1 MKASPEV
8 KCDIASQ
15 DILDR
20 ILADD
25 LPLDVRSTPLKRE
38 FHRDIYFDTVDRA
51 LEKRG
56 VSCRVRIHADDRRS
70 LSIRVRQAGG
80 SGIVVDSDQV
90 FEAAIPDVEP
100 EEALRGK
107 SEPARRLRGFIDPSR
122 LNPRIELE
130 TERFVR
136 RVRSG
141 WLPLPT
147 LEVNYDIVTVRDR
160 EGSEAFRE
168 LKIRRLR
175 AGKPSLKEFAKALQ
189 DRYSLRSLLTTK
201 IERAEKR
208 LKELES
214 EALASQVQGN
224 REVTLIAIDDRRA
237 AMEFDGNCLALPVQ
251 QGSGEAACRHLLRA
265 HLATAEGQVRLMGM
279 AAAAGTRPVLEV
291 WMAQGLPRD
300 VSHQPREHL
309 QWVTIEDVMSRVGSP
324 LIRDPRTVG
333 ALAVAQRSG
342 MLPAPPTG
350 EFQVPGRG
358 AGVLQED
365 VQVGPDLKK
374 PELPKSALDATQ
386 PVPDQFI
393 NVELSWLE
401 FNARVLALAEDPGT
415 PLLAR
420 LQFLSIFSS
429 NLDEFFMVRIG
440 GLKHAIAEG
449 ISDTSPDGLTPQGQL
464 EAVSVRLA
472 PLIERQQRCFHKV
485 CLPDLERRG
494 IRLLRWRD
502 LDEDQQDEMRK
513 YFDEQVFPVLTPQ
526 ALTHAP
532 GHPFPHMANLSLSLA
547 LMVKDPKGGP
557 THFAHIRVPSG
568 LPRFVQLSSGQE
580 FVTIEEVIG
589 ANLQPLYPGRLVE
602 EVHPFRITRSGD
614 IQVDEEGATNLM
626 RAIEEEGAT
635 NLMRAIEEE
644 VQRRPF
650 GSVVRIE
657 VDQGMPQ
664 VMRELLERELSI
676 EEAGAISTLS
686 STDIFESE
694 GLVDLGSLGE
704 LASLPVPELNYAKF
718 VGRDPIDPG
727 RPIFDVLREQD
738 VLVYHPYDSFAST
751 VQRLIVEG
759 ADDPDVTTIKLTL
772 YRSGSQS
779 AIVDALA
786 RAAKAG
792 KDVSVFVEL
801 KARFD
806 EERNIH
812 WARKLEQAGIHVV
825 TGLVRLKTHA
835 KTALV
840 VRREGDSV
848 RRYVHIGTGNYN
860 AATANF
866 YTDLGLLSSRKELGT
881 DLNDLFNELTGSSGP
896 PQREFQQLLVAPTTM
911 FKRFKSL
918 IKREIEHAKAG
929 RGGRIRVKLNGLADK
944 KIIGTLYKASQAG
957 VEIDLIIRGICS
969 LRPGVPGLSE
979 RIRVFSILG
988 RFLEHARIYH
998 FGNGG
1003 DDEYFIG
1010 SADWRPRNLR
1020 RRVEVVAPVQDP
1032 EACQRLDEILEA
1044 ELDDPAAWQMRP
1056 DGSYERQPTA
1066 TGVDTRTAQ
1075 ERLIELYQAAG

>member
-1 MKASPEV
+1 MKAIPEV
-8 KCDIASQ
+8 KCDITGQ
-15 DILDR
+15 DALDR
-20 ILADD
+20 LLADD
-25 LPLDVRSTPLKRE
+25 LPLNVRSSPVKRV

-56 VSCRVRIHADDRRS
+56 VSCRVRIQADDRRF
-70 LSIRVRQAGG
+70 LSIRVRETGG
-80 SGIVVDSDQV
+80 SGMVVLSDQV
-90 FEAAIPDVEP
+90 FRAAMPDIDP
-100 EEALRGK
+100 EEALKGK
-107 SEPARRLRGFIDPSR
+107 TEPARRLRGFIDPSR
-122 LNPRIELE
+122 LRSRIELE
-130 TERFVR
+130 TERFIR
-136 RVRSG
+136 QIRTG
-141 WLPLPT
+141 WMPLPS
-147 LEVNYDIVTVRDR
+147 LEVNYDLVTVRDR

-175 AGKPSLKEFAKALQ
+175 SATPTLEDLARALQ
-189 DRYSLRSLLTTK
+189 ERYSLRALLTTK

-214 EALASQVQGN
+214 EALASIVQGN
-224 REVTLIAIDDRRA
+224 REVTMIAVDDRRVA
-237 AMEFDGNCLALPVQ
+237 LRFDGNSLRLPVQ
-251 QGSGEAACRHLLRA
+251 QGSGEAACRHLLRQ
-265 HLATAEGQVRLMGM
+265 HVATAEGQVRLMGM
-279 AAAAGTRPVLEV
+279 AAAVGTRPVLEV
-291 WMAQGLPRD
+291 WMAQGLPREISQD
-300 VSHQPREHL
+300 AREHI
-309 QWVTIEDVMSRVGSP
+309 QWITIEDVMSRVGSP
-324 LIRDPRTVG
+324 VLRDPRTVG

-342 MLPAPPTG
+342 LLPEPPTG
-350 EFQVPGRG
+350 EFRAVGAASSASLVRG
-358 AGVLQED
+358 ED
-365 VQVGPDLKK
+365 AQALPELKQ
-374 PELPKSALDATQ
+374 PELPKGSLDAAQ

-420 LQFLSIFSS
+420 LQFLAIFCS

-449 ISDTSPDGLTPQGQL
+449 ILDTSPDGLAPQEQL
-464 EAVSVRLA
+464 DAISVRLG
-472 PLIERQQRCFHKV
+472 PLIERQQRCFRKV

-502 LDEDQQDEMRK
+502 LEEDQQESMRK
-513 YFDEQVFPVLTPQ
+513 YFDEQIFPVLTPQ

-532 GHPFPHMANLSLSLA
+532 GHPFPHLANLSLSLA
-547 LMVKDPKGGP
+547 IMVKDPKGGP

-568 LPRFVQLSSGQE
+568 LPRFVQLPSKQE
-580 FVTIEEVIG
+580 FITIEEVVG
-589 ANLQPLYPGRLVE
+589 ANLQPLYPGRLIE

-614 IQVDEEGATNLM
+614 IQVDEEGATNL
-626 RAIEEEGAT
+626 
-635 NLMRAIEEE
+635 LRAIEEE
-644 VQRRPF
+644 VRRRPF

-657 VDQGMPQ
+657 VARGMPQ

-686 STDIFESE
+686 SADIFESE

-704 LASLPVPELNYAKF
+704 LASLPIPEINYSKF
-718 VGRDPIDPG
+718 QGGNPIDAS
-727 RPIFDVLREQD
+727 RSIFDVMKEKD
-738 VLVYHPYDSFAST
+738 VLLHHPYDRFDST

-759 ADDPDVTTIKLTL
+759 ADDPDVMAIKLTL

-779 AIVDALA
+779 SIVDALT
-786 RAAKAG
+786 RAAGAG

-840 VRREGDSV
+840 VRREGNAV

-866 YTDLGLLSSRKELGT
+866 YTDLGLLSANEGLGA

-896 PQREFQQLLVAPTTM
+896 PQREFQRLLVAPTNM
-911 FKRFKSL
+911 LKRFRAL
-918 IKREIEHAKAG
+918 IKREIEHAQAG

-979 RIRVFSILG
+979 HIRVFSILG
-988 RFLEHARIYH
+988 RFLEHARIYY
-998 FGNGG
+998 FANGG
-1003 DDEYFIG
+1003 DPEYYIG

-1020 RRVEVVAPVQDP
+1020 RRVEVVTPVLDP
-1032 EACQRLDEILEA
+1032 QACERLDEILEM
-1044 ELDDPAAWQMRP
+1044 ELDDPTAWQMRP
-1056 DGSYERQPTA
+1056 DGSYEQPEFA
-1066 TGVDTRTAQ
+1066 TGVDTRSAQ
-1075 ERLIELYQAAG
+1075 EKLIERHQSS

>member
-1 MKASPEV
+1 VTSRLQPEDAQASPEL
-8 KCDIASQ
+8 KQ
-15 DILDR
+15 P
-20 ILADD
+20 D
-25 LPLDVRSTPLKRE
+25 LPK
-38 FHRDIYFDTVDRA
+38 
-51 LEKRG
+51 
-56 VSCRVRIHADDRRS
+56 
-70 LSIRVRQAGG
+70 G
-80 SGIVVDSDQV
+80 S
-90 FEAAIPDVEP
+90 
-100 EEALRGK
+100 
-107 SEPARRLRGFIDPSR
+107 
-122 LNPRIELE
+122 
-130 TERFVR
+130 
-136 RVRSG
+136 
-141 WLPLPT
+141 
-147 LEVNYDIVTVRDR
+147 
-160 EGSEAFRE
+160 
-168 LKIRRLR
+168 
-175 AGKPSLKEFAKALQ
+175 
-189 DRYSLRSLLTTK
+189 
-201 IERAEKR
+201 
-208 LKELES
+208 
-214 EALASQVQGN
+214 
-224 REVTLIAIDDRRA
+224 
-237 AMEFDGNCLALPVQ
+237 
-251 QGSGEAACRHLLRA
+251 
-265 HLATAEGQVRLMGM
+265 
-279 AAAAGTRPVLEV
+279 
-291 WMAQGLPRD
+291 
-300 VSHQPREHL
+300 
-309 QWVTIEDVMSRVGSP
+309 
-324 LIRDPRTVG
+324 
-333 ALAVAQRSG
+333 
-342 MLPAPPTG
+342 
-350 EFQVPGRG
+350 
-358 AGVLQED
+358 
-365 VQVGPDLKK
+365 
-374 PELPKSALDATQ
+374 LDAAQ
-386 PVPDQFI
+386 PVPDHFI

-401 FNARVLALAEDPGT
+401 FNARVVALAEDPGT

-440 GLKHAIAEG
+440 GLKHAVAEG
-449 ISDTSPDGLTPQGQL
+449 ISDTSPDGLTPQEQL
-464 EAVSVRLA
+464 DAVSVRLA

-502 LDEDQQDEMRK
+502 LDEGQQEEMRK
-513 YFDEQVFPVLTPQ
+513 YFDEQIFPVLTPQ

-532 GHPFPHMANLSLSLA
+532 GHPFPHLANLSLSLA

-557 THFAHIRVPSG
+557 THFAHIRVPGG

-626 RAIEEEGAT
+626 RAIED
-635 NLMRAIEEE
+635 E

-657 VDQGMPQ
+657 IDHAMPQ

-686 STDIFESE
+686 SADIFESE

-704 LASLPVPELNYAKF
+704 LASLPVPELDYPKF
-718 VGRDPIDPG
+718 KGREPIDPS
-727 RPIFDVLREQD
+727 RSIFDVLRERD
-738 VLVYHPYDSFAST
+738 VLVHHPYDSFAST
-751 VQRLIVEG
+751 VQRFIVEG

-779 AIVDALA
+779 AIVDALT

-835 KTALV
+835 KTALI
-840 VRREGDSV
+840 VRREGKSV

-866 YTDLGLLSSRKELGT
+866 YTDLGLLSSRKELGA

-911 FKRFKSL
+911 LKRFKKM
-918 IKREIEHAKAG
+918 IKREIEHAQAG

-944 KIIGTLYKASQAG
+944 KIIGSLYKASQAG

-979 RIRVFSILG
+979 RIRVISILG

-1020 RRVEVVAPVQDP
+1020 RRVEVVTQVQDP

-1044 ELDDPAAWQMRP
+1044 ELDDPTAWQMRP
-1056 DGSYERQPTA
+1056 DGSHERQPSA
-1066 TGVDTRTAQ
+1066 TGVDTRSAQ
-1075 ERLIELYQAAG
+1075 ERLIERYQAAV